1 MRIICL
7 TLVAIQFA
15 FGDFALAQDSHEP
28 NHSIS
33 EKLPLFAENHCAEH
47 KNPANQL
54 FCGDPELN
62 AIGTNLRARPR
73 SGSIGWPTGASRSRK
88 TPNGSEIVQQ
98 TVRTRTLE

>member
-54 FCGDPELN
+54 FCGDPELS
-62 AIGTNLRARPR
+62 AIGAKLASAIQERLNRLADRRIAIEKNAEWIRDR
-73 SGSIGWPTGASRSRK
+73 SANSPHSCA
-88 TPNGSEIVQQ
+88 
-98 TVRTRTLE
+98 

>member
-7 TLVAIQFA
+7 ILVAIQFA
-15 FGDFALAQDSHEP
+15 FGDFAFAQDSREP

-47 KNPANQL
+47 KSPANQL

-62 AIGTNLRARPR
+62 AIGAKLASAIQERLNRLADRRIAIEENAEWIRDR
-73 SGSIGWPTGASRSRK
+73 SANSPHSCS
-88 TPNGSEIVQQ
+88 
-98 TVRTRTLE
+98 